1 MSDFELMKLLNFD
14 DADLVANRLGQL
26 TQKQKNVLAEK
37 AKSHKNFNTI
47 IGVIIA
53 VVFGGALLTGLFV
66 PILAT
71 LGGSLLESGKVTTE
85 ALITLIPIICAVL
98 FFLVIFGVILIV
110 VLRVVFARANKK
122 VDTTVRSVEGV
133 VNFVWVEHQRRNPN
147 KNGPMYKT
155 IRVLEMRIG
164 GETFSNIN
172 NELPSLINQGEEWI
186 FYYTNHPF
194 TFLSAEKISKEKIV
208 SGL

>member
-1 MSDFELMKLLNFD
+1 MEKIMEVLGFD
-14 DADLVANRLGQL
+14 DADLGSNRLGQL
-26 TQKQKNVLAEK
+26 TQKQKVLLTEK
-37 AKSHKNFNTI
+37 AKSHKSFNIT

-53 VVFGGALLTGLFV
+53 VVFGGALLTGLGA

-85 ALITLIPIICAVL
+85 ALLTLIPIICGGL
-98 FFLVIFGVILIV
+98 FFLVIFGVVLIV
-110 VLRVVFARANKK
+110 VLRVIFERANRK
-122 VDTTVRSVEGV
+122 VDTTVRRVEGI
-133 VNFVWVEHQRRNPN
+133 VNFVWVEKRERNRS
-147 KNGPMYKT
+147 KTGPTYKT
-155 IRVLEMRIG
+155 VRVLEMRIG

-194 TFLSAEKISKEKIV
+194 KFLSAEKMK
-208 SGL
+208 

>member
-1 MSDFELMKLLNFD
+1 MEKIMEALDFD
-14 DADLVANRLGQL
+14 DADLGANRLGQL

-37 AKSHKNFNTI
+37 AKSHKSFNTI

-53 VVFGGALLTGLFV
+53 VVFGGALLTGLGA

-85 ALITLIPIICAVL
+85 AILTLIPIVCAGL
-98 FFLVIFGVILIV
+98 FFLVIFGIVLIV
-110 VLRVVFARANKK
+110 VLRVVFERANRK
-122 VDTTVRSVEGV
+122 VDTTVRRVEGI
-133 VNFVWVEHQRRNPN
+133 VNFVWVERRERNTM
-147 KNGPMYKT
+147 KTGPTYKT
-155 IRVLEMRIG
+155 VRVLEMRIG

-194 TFLSAEKISKEKIV
+194 KFLSAEKMK
-208 SGL
+208 

>member
-1 MSDFELMKLLNFD
+1 MEKIMEALDFD
-14 DADLVANRLGQL
+14 DADLGANRLGQL

-37 AKSHKNFNTI
+37 AKSHKSFNTI

-53 VVFGGALLTGLFV
+53 VVFGGALLTGLGT

-71 LGGSLLESGKVTTE
+71 VGGSLLESGKVTTE
-85 ALITLIPIICAVL
+85 ALLTLIPIICAGL
-98 FFLVIFGVILIV
+98 FFLVIFGIVLIV
-110 VLRVVFARANKK
+110 VLRVVFERANRK
-122 VDTTVRSVEGV
+122 VDTTVRRVEGT
-133 VNFVWVEHQRRNPN
+133 VNFIWVEKQERNTR

-155 IRVLEMRIG
+155 VRVLEMRIG

-194 TFLSAEKISKEKIV
+194 KFLSAEKMK
-208 SGL
+208 

>member
-1 MSDFELMKLLNFD
+1 MEKIMEALDFD
-14 DADLVANRLGQL
+14 DADLGANRLGQL

-37 AKSHKNFNTI
+37 AKSHKSFNTI

-53 VVFGGALLTGLFV
+53 VVFGGALLTGLGA

-85 ALITLIPIICAVL
+85 ALLTLIPIICAGL
-98 FFLVIFGVILIV
+98 FFLVIFGIVLIV
-110 VLRVVFARANKK
+110 VLRVVFERANRK
-122 VDTTVRSVEGV
+122 VDTTVRRVEGI
-133 VNFVWVEHQRRNPN
+133 VNFVWVERRERNTM
-147 KNGPMYKT
+147 KTGPTYKT
-155 IRVLEMRIG
+155 VRVLEMRIG

-194 TFLSAEKISKEKIV
+194 KFLSAEKMK
-208 SGL
+208 